1 MNKVFKKEIGNRLK
15 VARENAGLKQDEVA
29 DVIGSTFQ
37 KVSSFETGRTRVD
50 LETLVILCDLYKT
63 NTDYIL
69 NPELSKTN
77 LEGYSPF
84 GTRKDDRLISLWRRL
99 PYKKQQKM
107 LSIIEIELEESAT
120 KEEDEDLIKR
130 AQG

>member
-1 MNKVFKKEIGNRLK
+1 MNKMFKKEIGNRLK
-15 VARENAGLKQDEVA
+15 VARETAGLKQDEVA

-69 NPELSKTN
+69 NPELSRT
-77 LEGYSPF
+77 SPRHSPL
-84 GTRKDDRLISLWRRL
+84 GTRRDDRLIELWRQL
-99 PYKKQQKM
+99 PYKEQQEM
-107 LSIIEIELEESAT
+107 LNKIVVKLEECATSEDGSIKSA
-120 KEEDEDLIKR
+120 R
-130 AQG
+130 G